1 MVKLYNTLKRK
12 KETLKP
18 IKKGKVG
25 LYACGPTVYWYAHIG
40 NLRTYVFEDV
50 LRRTLEYNDYRVKH
64 VVNITDVGHLT
75 SDADTGEDKIEK
87 GARRE
92 KKTAWEIAE
101 YYADAFRKDIEKL
114 NIKSPSIWTK
124 ATDYIKEQIELIQ
137 KLEKKGFTYLIED
150 GLYFDTSKLKSYGRL
165 WGKKKVKIKAGV
177 RVKMAEG
184 KKNPTDFAL
193 WKLTSPGTE
202 RQMEWDS
209 PWGRGFPGWHTECV
223 AMAAENLGLPFDI
236 HCGGIDHVQIHHS
249 NEIAQAEGAYGK
261 VPARFWMHGEFL
273 NLKKEKMAKS
283 EGNILTVNSL
293 IEKGFDPLAY
303 RYLCLMAHY
312 RSRMDFSWKSLEGAQ
327 NGLNSLRDLI
337 SGLQRGEKP
346 TNKAEKWK
354 KEFLGIINDD
364 LNTPKALAFLR
375 KALKSKE
382 LSQSDKYNLAI
393 DFDRILGLNLG
404 KEEPVPEKIKEMAE
418 QREVFRKTKDWKAA
432 DEARK
437 KIEALG
443 YRVEDT
449 KEGPKIKK
457 KS

>member
-364 LNTPKALAFLR
+364 LNTPKVLAFLR
-375 KALKSKE
+375 KTLKSKE